1 MINWKSILSTFDDKP
16 TLLQWLKLV
25 EKALQESVL
34 ETVTVNDTGNSTI
47 SFTFTFS
54 DGTSLTT
61 PTTHIDTVKGDKGD
75 KGDKGNTGVS
85 ITGVAEVGNEIVGNQ
100 TLTTLRVNFSNGTN
114 NEVVVY
120 AENGK
125 VVGGTKLYKHVMDIS
140 GGESNY
146 DRVIFYCNESTPITY
161 EKLTNIIQSKKYI
174 FQLNAATQGYL
185 ILDFVYTSSNC
196 IRVLSRSGSSS
207 SLTNKTFTTVDRDT
221 VTEL

>member
-47 SFTFTFS
+47 SFTFKFA

-61 PTTHIDTVKGDKGD
+61 PTTHIDTVKGD
-75 KGDKGNTGVS
+75 TGVS
-85 ITGVAEVGNEIVGNQ
+85 ITGVDEVRDEVVGGK

-114 NEVVVY
+114 SEVVVS

-125 VVGGTKLYKHVMDIS
+125 AEIFKHTIEFTNEHVKISLITPQETPFTDFETLYNYIANRGCGEYKVDSNSYLIFSVRAS
-140 GGESNY
+140 GQI
-146 DRVIFYCNESTPITY
+146 IFVKYSHAQGSIN
-161 EKLTNIIQSKKYI
+161 LRNTNI
-174 FQLNAATQGYL
+174 
-185 ILDFVYTSSNC
+185 
-196 IRVLSRSGSSS
+196 
-207 SLTNKTFTTVDRDT
+207 FTDT
-221 VTEL
+221 VEQL